1 MAKDFAWLQE
11 HIRGDVQLID
21 KSDETAL
28 LAIQGPKALETMAK
42 VTSADLASLK
52 YYTFTRGTV
61 AGVPCLI
68 SRTGYTGEMGF
79 EVYMPNDEALGK
91 KVWDA
96 IFAAGAEFDIEPIG
110 LGARDTLR
118 LEVGFC
124 LYGNDIDQSTHPL
137 EAKLGWITKLQKGE
151 FIGRDTMLAAKEAGL
166 KRALVGMTLEGRLV
180 PRHGYPIIVDGQEAG
195 VVTSGT
201 MSPMLEKGIAM
212 GYVPV
217 THEMPGSTVY
227 VRIRNQD
234 VAATVVKL
242 PFIQKQ

>member
-1 MAKDFAWLQE
+1 
-11 HIRGDVQLID
+11 
-21 KSDETAL
+21 
-28 LAIQGPKALETMAK
+28 
-42 VTSADLASLK
+42 
-52 YYTFTRGTV
+52 
-61 AGVPCLI
+61 
-68 SRTGYTGEMGF
+68 
-79 EVYMPNDEALGK
+79 
-91 KVWDA
+91 
-96 IFAAGAEFDIEPIG
+96 
-110 LGARDTLR
+110 
-118 LEVGFC
+118 
-124 LYGNDIDQSTHPL
+124 
-137 EAKLGWITKLQKGE
+137 
-151 FIGRDTMLAAKEAGL
+151 
-166 KRALVGMTLEGRLV
+166 V